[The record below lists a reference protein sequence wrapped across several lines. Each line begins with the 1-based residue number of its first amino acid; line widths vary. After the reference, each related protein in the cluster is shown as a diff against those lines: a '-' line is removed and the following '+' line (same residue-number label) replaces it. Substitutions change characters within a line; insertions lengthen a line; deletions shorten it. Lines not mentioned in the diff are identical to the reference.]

1 MCMHVRT
8 QAAEAKRQSEEER
21 KRKTEEAKRKAAAEE
36 ARKAAELKRQQEEDK
51 RKQEEEDERK
61 QEAALNQLA
70 EMGFTDRS
78 GNKKL
83 LEQSRNDVATVVDRL
98 FQDAS
103 TAQRGVIQGG
113 RGGAGESGGGRGA
126 CLEQGRSYV
135 DTSRKLGSG
144 SAGDVVGGKFRFPGQ
159 QQDTQVAFKIFRGG
173 GNLTGVMSEKI
184 KKEIELGMQLLH
196 PNLVRLF
203 GMLNH
208 DEHGPVLVL

>member
-1 MCMHVRT
+1 MYAKLISNSIRKPPSLNPKLPKPKPYTFTLNHYQHAGRIIYICMHVRT

-83 LEQSRNDVATVVDRL
+83 LAASRNDVAAVVDRL
-98 FQDAS
+98 SQGAS
-103 TAQRGVIQGG
+103 TAQKGVIQGG
-113 RGGAGESGGGRGA
+113 RGGEGESGAGSGRGA
-126 CLEQGRSYV
+126 CLEQGRYRLKLV
-135 DTSRKLGSG
+135 TSWTWKHLSSATVEYRK
-144 SAGDVVGGKFRFPGQ
+144 A
-159 QQDTQVAFKIFRGG
+159 
-173 GNLTGVMSEKI
+173 NL
-184 KKEIELGMQLLH
+184 
-196 PNLVRLF
+196 
-203 GMLNH
+203 
-208 DEHGPVLVL
+208 

>member
-1 MCMHVRT
+1 MHVRT

-51 RKQEEEDERK
+51 RKQEEDERK

-83 LEQSRNDVATVVDRL
+83 LEQSRNDVAAVIDRL
-98 FQDAS
+98 SQGAS

-113 RGGAGESGGGRGA
+113 RGGEGESGGGSGRGA
-126 CLEQGRSYV
+126 CLDQGRSYL

-144 SAGDVVGGKFRFPGQ
+144 SFADVVGGKFRFAGQ
-159 QQDTQVAFKIFRGG
+159 KQGAEVAYKIFRGG
-173 GNLTGVMSEKI
+173 RNLTSVMGDKI
-184 KKEIELGMQLLH
+184 KEEVELGMKLQH
-196 PNLVRLF
+196 PTLCAC
-203 GMLNH
+203 
-208 DEHGPVLVL
+208 